1 MRKAYRLSYDNELQ
15 YIFKLI
21 YKNYN
26 QLALILI
33 LSPVINIDLYF
44 NCFK

>member
-1 MRKAYRLSYDNELQ
+1 MRKAYRLSYDNELK

-26 QLALILI
+26 QLALI
-33 LSPVINIDLYF
+33 
-44 NCFK
+44 